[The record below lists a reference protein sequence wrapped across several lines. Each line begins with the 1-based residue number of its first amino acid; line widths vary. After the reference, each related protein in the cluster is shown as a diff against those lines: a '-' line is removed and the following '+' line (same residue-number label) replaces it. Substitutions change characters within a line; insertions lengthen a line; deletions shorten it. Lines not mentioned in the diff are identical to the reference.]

1 MHSPN
6 GIKTILYDLDGTLR
20 FNVPSGRDFFLDHA
34 AAIGLSVSGEDRR
47 RVALWEHGYWAES
60 AGMLQDM
67 AEQTT
72 PEAFWMRYAARQLEA
87 LGIAVEQADALAPE
101 MQRFMREQYHPQDKL
116 LPGVV
121 DVLAQ
126 LRVTGFTLGVVS
138 NRGEPFGAYLAEVG
152 LGELVDF
159 SVSGGEAGAK
169 KPDRAIFEYALR
181 QAGSD
186 PAETIYVGDNYFA
199 DVVGARGA
207 GIQPVLFD
215 PEGIFDAPLCPVIRA
230 HDELLTLL
238 DGRDSWPGNGR

>member
-34 AAIGLSVSGEDRR
+34 AAIGLRVSGEDRR

-60 AGMLQDM
+60 PGMLRDM

-72 PEAFWMRYAARQLEA
+72 PEAFWLRYSALQFEA
-87 LGIAVEQADALAPE
+87 LGIPAEQARELAPE
-101 MQRFMREQYHPQDKL
+101 MHRFMRQQYHPQDKL

-126 LRVTGFTLGVVS
+126 LRGAGFTLGVVS

-169 KPDRAIFEYALR
+169 KPARAIFEYALR
-181 QAGSD
+181 QAGSG
-186 PAETIYVGDNYFA
+186 PRRRSTWATTTSRMWWGRA
-199 DVVGARGA
+199 ARGSSRCCSTRRGFSMPPFA
-207 GIQPVLFD
+207 RSS
-215 PEGIFDAPLCPVIRA
+215 APTTSC
-230 HDELLTLL
+230 
-238 DGRDSWPGNGR
+238 